1 MSASGEA
8 VNDGAKVPPKKRL
21 RMPSLSVQVFIAL
34 GVGLLAGI
42 FFGELMLVLEPV
54 GDIFIGLLQ
63 MAVWPYIVVSL
74 IGGLGRL
81 TPTQAA
87 SLGVRGGAFLLLFWG
102 IALLF
107 VLAFVATFPS
117 WTSAAF
123 FTTSLAEP
131 ASAFDFVGLYVPSNP
146 FASLAN
152 SVLPAV
158 VLFSIAMG
166 FALIPLDQQKK
177 QPVLD
182 LLETLT
188 SAFMSIASFVV
199 RLAPLGVLALVG
211 VAAGT
216 MRADELVRL
225 QVYIYSYISIT
236 LLLSLWVLPGLVT
249 VIMPI
254 SYRQLMSAAQKALI
268 TVFATG
274 SLLVALPLIAEA
286 AKKVLTDMGSRS
298 RDSLSA
304 IDVTVP
310 VNFTLPNVGKLIA
323 LAFVPFAGWL
333 TGFEMSTGQYP
344 VFLFSGLFSMFAE
357 VIALPF
363 LLDLT
368 RIPSD
373 TFQLFVALDVS
384 TGRFG
389 QLLGGVHTFALAVLV
404 AAAVSGLLKVRRAAL
419 IRYLLITVSLTV
431 VVLGGLRLCYEYVLP
446 HDYEQDTRF
455 KSMQSAA
462 TTIPVIRSVFET
474 QAAGDPIAGYS
485 KLDQIIEQ
493 KVLRVG
499 YIEDSLPS
507 VFLNS
512 DSELVGMDV
521 DLAIVLAREIG
532 VALEFVE
539 VPPDSMSDC
548 LDLGLCDLVMSGL
561 TITPDRML
569 GMRFSDPYMKATG
582 SFVVRDHHR
591 SKFSSREA
599 VQTLSAPRIGVLD
612 DPYYVNTL
620 QTYLPRAE
628 IVLFDSVDDFFESPS
643 DELDAMFMSAERGS
657 AFTLVHPEFS
667 VAIPQPDV
675 LAAPVSI
682 AMHSD
687 AEKFETFIN
696 AWLQLKRE
704 DQTIDQLYRYWVL
717 GGGAEPRQPR
727 WSVIRDVLGWIE

>member
-1 MSASGEA
+1 MKASDEA
-8 VNDGAKVPPKKRL
+8 INDGANAPLKKRF
-21 RMPSLSVQVFIAL
+21 RMPGLSVQVFIAL
-34 GVGLLAGI
+34 GLGLVAGI
-42 FFGELMLVLEPV
+42 FFGEGMLVLQPI

-81 TPTQAA
+81 TPAQAA
-87 SLGVRGGAFLLLFWG
+87 NLGLRGGAFIVLFWA

-117 WTSAAF
+117 WTSATF
-123 FTTSLAEP
+123 FTTSIAEP

-158 VLFSIAMG
+158 VLFSVAMG
-166 FALIPLDQQKK
+166 FALIPLDDEKK
-177 QPVLD
+177 QPVLA
-182 LLETLT
+182 LLDTLT
-188 SAFMSIASFVV
+188 SVFMSIASFVV

-216 MRADELVRL
+216 MRADEFIRL
-225 QVYIYSYISIT
+225 QVYIYSYVAIA
-236 LLLSLWVLPGLVT
+236 LLLSLWVLPGLIT
-249 VIMPI
+249 VLMPI
-254 SYRQLMSAAQKALI
+254 TYRQLMGAAQKALI

-286 AKKVLTDMGSRS
+286 AKTVLADLGSRS
-298 RDSLSA
+298 RDALSA
-304 IDVTVP
+304 VDVTVP
-310 VNFTLPNVGKLIA
+310 INFTLPNVGKLIA

-344 VFLFSGLFSMFAE
+344 VFLFSGLFGMFAE

-368 RIPSD
+368 RIPAD

-404 AAAVSGLLKVRRAAL
+404 AAAVTGLLDVQRAAL
-419 IRYLLITVSLTV
+419 LRYLLITAVLTV
-431 VVLGGLRLCYEYVLP
+431 VVIGGLRLIYEYVLP
-446 HDYEQDTRF
+446 HEYEQDERF
-455 KSMQSAA
+455 KSMQLAA
-462 TTIPVIRSVFET
+462 TTEPVKRLILET
-474 QAAGDPIAGYS
+474 LPPGDNVPGQS
-485 KLDQIIEQ
+485 KLNQIV
-493 KVLRVG
+493 KRGVLRIG
-499 YIEDSLPS
+499 FLEDSLPS

-512 DSELVGMDV
+512 ESELVGMDV
-521 DLAIVLAREIG
+521 DLASVLAREIG
-532 VALEFVE
+532 VDLEFVK
-539 VPPDSMSDC
+539 VSPDSMSEC
-548 LDLGLCDLVMSGL
+548 LDAGQCDLVMSGL
-561 TITPDRML
+561 TITPDRMFE
-569 GMRFSDPYMKATG
+569 MRFSDSYMKATG

-599 VQTLSAPRIGVLD
+599 VQALSSPRIGVLD
-612 DPYYVNTL
+612 DPYYVDTL
-620 QTYLPRAE
+620 QAYLPQAE
-628 IVLFDSVDDFFESPS
+628 VVQFNSSDEFFEQKGG
-643 DELDAMFMSAERGS
+643 DLDAMFMSAERGS
-657 AFTLVHPEFS
+657 AFTLIHPEFS

-682 AMHSD
+682 AMQSD

-704 DQTIDQLYRYWVL
+704 DQTIDQLYRYWIL

-727 WSVIRDVLGWIE
+727 WSVIRNVLGWIE